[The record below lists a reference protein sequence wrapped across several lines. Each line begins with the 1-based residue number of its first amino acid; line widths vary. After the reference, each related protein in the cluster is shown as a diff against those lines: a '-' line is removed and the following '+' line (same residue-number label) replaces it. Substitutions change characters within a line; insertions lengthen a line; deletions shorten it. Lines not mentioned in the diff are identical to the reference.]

1 MKLLKVMKPLS
12 VAGLL
17 TTQYAL
23 GEKKTGEIDKR
34 DEALPPGK
42 LNSVHLDGNADQL
55 IDQLVI
61 RELLKE
67 PNDSEMDVTKVSLE
81 PIFSERHVSIDFLN
95 DTIKALKEK
104 GMANTYVMAFV
115 LLRYCNE
122 FKDSDEFED
131 RDNYEEYKKL
141 LLSIDL
147 SKAENP
153 GVSFDRLD
161 YPYIT
166 LYCEFKTGPNNTERF
181 SKSGTKS
188 YFKSEEGLSD
198 CINEMSDFLSKK
210 ESVLQKIKLIGF
222 DLDSW
227 KNDKEYQKSYMNDFI
242 ETAINGSQSL
252 LKSIVKQTKAG
263 LADFK
268 SKM

>member
-1 MKLLKVMKPLS
+1 MKLLKVMKPLT
-12 VAGLL
+12 VVGLL
-17 TTQYAL
+17 ATQNAL
-23 GEKKTGEIDKR
+23 GEKKTVEIDKK
-34 DEALPPGK
+34 DEAIQPGK
-42 LNSVHLDGNADQL
+42 LNSVHLDGNAGQL

-67 PNDSEMDVTKVSLE
+67 PNDSEMDVTKISLE
-81 PIFSERHVSIDFLN
+81 PIFSESHVSIDFLN
-95 DTIKALKEK
+95 DSIKALKEK
-104 GMANTYVMAFV
+104 GMGNTYVMAFV

-122 FKDSDEFED
+122 FKDGDD
-131 RDNYEEYKKL
+131 YEEYKKL

-161 YPYIT
+161 FPYIT

-188 YFKSEEGLSD
+188 YFKSEEGLID
-198 CINEMSDFLSKK
+198 CINEMNDFLSKK
-210 ESVLQKIKLIGF
+210 ESIFQKIKLIGF